1 MSNKL
6 VVPNKCILFNKLN
19 VRFKRVWRINNQD
32 DNKLASTEFLPLVVN
47 EQIADFNF
55 AYYLLASDS
64 LTDYLCGQNS
74 NTSGSHKRIDSNVL
88 LNIDVTIP
96 TRSEQERIGEIL
108 ADIDD
113 KIALNREINRNLEA
127 MARQLYDYWFVQ
139 FDFHDDNGKPYKSS
153 GGKMVWNEMLKQEVP
168 EYWTVST
175 IGKLASLNKS
185 ALSKKEKLDELIYLD
200 TSSLTENKINT
211 LQRLKREDAPSR
223 AQRKV
228 KKNTILY
235 STVRPR
241 LKHYGIICNPPE
253 TLIASTGFCTIDA
266 NSLKYS
272 FWLYLFLTEEKI
284 TNKLGDIADTAV
296 SSYPSIGPSDI
307 EGLQV
312 CFGDDGLMNAFHE
325 KIAPLFEIM
334 ESNQNENKALQEQRE
349 ELLPLLMNG
358 QVSVTPPEVNCDLS
372 HD

>member
-1 MSNKL
+1 
-6 VVPNKCILFNKLN
+6 
-19 VRFKRVWRINNQD
+19 
-32 DNKLASTEFLPLVVN
+32 
-47 EQIADFNF
+47 
-55 AYYLLASDS
+55 
-64 LTDYLCGQNS
+64 
-74 NTSGSHKRIDSNVL
+74 
-88 LNIDVTIP
+88 
-96 TRSEQERIGEIL
+96 
-108 ADIDD
+108 
-113 KIALNREINRNLEA
+113 
-127 MARQLYDYWFVQ
+127 
-139 FDFHDDNGKPYKSS
+139 
-153 GGKMVWNEMLKQEVP
+153 MVWNEMLKQEVP

-372 HD
+372 CHLHLSLIVVTLRFWRFRKFLLNLRSRISPRFLSCRNWISLMKNPFREIMKILMQAAK